1 MEEARKIKKKT
12 LMQICRL
19 PDLTQL
25 CPTNKEHRKENDG
38 ICRSLS
44 TCMVKKLMIYHRTHT
59 AWLWETSSSGHTHTA
74 RNNSIDWD
82 SR

>member
-1 MEEARKIKKKT
+1 MEEARKIKNKT

-44 TCMVKKLMIYHRTHT
+44 TCMVKKLMIYISSYTHCL
-59 AWLWETSSSGHTHTA
+59 ALGDVFQWPHTH
-74 RNNSIDWD
+74 SEK
-82 SR
+82 